1 MGFNKNDRPSILY
14 EYLNPRSSCYVIESH
29 YQFKKE
35 LKLNINATLIGQVFF
50 IILLLI
56 PVFSFICYK
65 VGKKK
70 TTNPKMVG
78 FVGAALSL
86 FPPLNFVFLAVLVLK
101 SDLPI
106 ALSES

>member
-1 MGFNKNDRPSILY
+1 M
-14 EYLNPRSSCYVIESH
+14 
-29 YQFKKE
+29 
-35 LKLNINATLIGQVFF
+35 NINATLIGQILFF
-50 IILLLI
+50 ILLLI
-56 PVFSFICYK
+56 PLFGFVCYK

-70 TTNPKMVG
+70 TENPKMVG

-86 FPPLNFVFLAVLVLK
+86 FPPLNFIFLAVLVLK